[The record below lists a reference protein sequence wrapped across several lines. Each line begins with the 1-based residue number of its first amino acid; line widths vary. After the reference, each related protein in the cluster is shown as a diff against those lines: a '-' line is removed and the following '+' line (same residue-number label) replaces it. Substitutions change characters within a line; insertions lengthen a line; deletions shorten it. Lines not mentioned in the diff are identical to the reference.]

1 MTPSLRILVRSDQPE
16 NMFGP
21 YTGELLKLEGI
32 SDFDIADMGAGEDL
46 PGGDPQ
52 VVILTRARLYNREQ
66 EQLLSYV
73 RNGGSLIVFRP
84 SYRLCEALGLT
95 ATFTVTPAA
104 YLLPDADHPVSRGL
118 PHEPLQCHW
127 PMERYG
133 LGSLPGGAEIIAHDY
148 ADLNSPTGYPAVVS
162 FLFGNGRI
170 GLCFYDPPA
179 TVARLRF
186 GNPDQASINTMGFR
200 FYTRSGDLFTDHF
213 DISRGHLP
221 QADLHCNLLS
231 NLIAHLSPQP
241 VPRLWYY
248 RVPEERS
255 ALPMRSDDDWSTVEM
270 FEALHSGV
278 EQRGGHC
285 TFYLV
290 RDTNLPDATV
300 KEWLAAG
307 HNFGYHSNP
316 NSTPED
322 PYLAIE
328 GILRDDAANFEQRYG
343 YTARTTQIHCATWRG
358 YMDLVPVFHDIGLRM
373 AVTYGSHLKTYGTY
387 MCGSSRPLKFINEFG
402 RIMDIFQQTT
412 VIYDDA
418 SVQKMLTE
426 EVDTELEKVA
436 RTLDNAVNLTYS
448 PIGFQSHPVS
458 YFTYSAPYIGG
469 CMDLAQERGVPVL
482 SMDEWLEFTQR
493 RYEADLTLSSADG
506 SSIECDLTAGSLSGP
521 LTVAVPVPEGRIP
534 TAATVDGQSVE
545 PTLRSILGPRY
556 ALVPVE
562 LQAPGELRRIT
573 VHISAEQGGSQD
585 YG

>member
-1 MTPSLRILVRSDQPE
+1 MAPSLRILVRSDQPE
-16 NMFGP
+16 NMFGR

-32 SDFDIADMGAGEDL
+32 NDFDIADMDTTDDWLTGE
-46 PGGDPQ
+46 PS
-52 VVILTRARLYNREQ
+52 VVILTRSRLYNREQ

-84 SYRLCEALGLT
+84 SYRLCEALGLS
-95 ATFTVTPAA
+95 ATFTVTPHP
-104 YLLPDADHPVSRGL
+104 YLLPDPDHPASCGL
-118 PHEPLQCHW
+118 PHEPIQCHW
-127 PMERYG
+127 PTERYG

-148 ADLNSPTGYPAVVS
+148 ADLTTPTGYASIIS
-162 FLFGNGRI
+162 FTLGSGRI
-170 GLCFYDPPA
+170 ALCFYDPPA

-186 GNPDQASINTMGFR
+186 GNPDLASINTMGFR
-200 FYTRSGDLFTDHF
+200 FYARSGDLFTDYF
-213 DISRGHLP
+213 DLSRGHLP

-231 NLIAHLSPQP
+231 NLIAHISPQP

-255 ALPMRSDDDWSTVEM
+255 ALPMRSDDDWSTIEM
-270 FEALHSGV
+270 FEALHSGI
-278 EQRGGHC
+278 EERGGHC

-300 KEWLAAG
+300 EEWLAAG
-307 HNFGYHSNP
+307 HNFGYHSHP
-316 NSTPED
+316 YSTPED

-328 GILRDDAANFEQRYG
+328 GILADDAANFEQRYG
-343 YTARTTQIHCATWRG
+343 YTARTTQIHCATWNG
-358 YMDLVPVFHDIGLRM
+358 YMDLVPIFHDLGLRM
-373 AVTYGSHLKTYGTY
+373 AVTYGSHLRTYGKY

-436 RTLDNAVNLTYS
+436 RTLDDAVNLTYS

-493 RYEADLTLSSADG
+493 RYEAGLTLTAADDSSV
-506 SSIECDLTAGSLSGP
+506 ECRLTAGSLPGP
-521 LTVAVPVPEGRIP
+521 LTVAVPVPESKRP
-534 TAATVDGQSVE
+534 AAAAVDGESVE
-545 PTLRSILGPRY
+545 PTLRSILGPHY

-562 LQAPGELRRIT
+562 LRSPGETRRIT
-573 VHISAEQGGSQD
+573 VQLSAE
-585 YG
+585 